1 MERFDLNSTRLM
13 ADSAYGSAPGTG
25 RSRDLTVFC
34 TSGIETTAGKP
45 EKLSSTSRREI
56 SGGNIK
62 MVEGPHFQKKPIS
75 ECTSDEE
82 LNTVME
88 HAKQHGDK
96 ELWWECL
103 RRRCELKR
111 QTTSEK
117 GSPLEP
123 EFYAVMFAYE
133 TLQAELRRRSNYRA
147 IRTWKMV
154 ENKGVK
160 AVLEKWAKNKQK
172 GNAFK
177 VLMDHEAYDLTAE
190 YVVLKYKAEFSP
202 DVVTAAR
209 QSLLDAGVSPEKL
222 EPY

>member
-1 MERFDLNSTRLM
+1 MRSWKHSTGTENFR
-13 ADSAYGSAPGTG
+13 SA
-25 RSRDLTVFC
+25 
-34 TSGIETTAGKP
+34 
-45 EKLSSTSRREI
+45 
-56 SGGNIK
+56 
-62 MVEGPHFQKKPIS
+62 VEYF
-75 ECTSDEE
+75 
-82 LNTVME
+82 VV
-88 HAKQHGDK
+88 HGDK

-123 EFYAVMFAYE
+123 EFYAVMLAYE

-172 GNAFK
+172 GN
-177 VLMDHEAYDLTAE
+177 L
-190 YVVLKYKAEFSP
+190 
-202 DVVTAAR
+202 
-209 QSLLDAGVSPEKL
+209 
-222 EPY
+222 